1 MRWNDKNVYR
11 EKDEILKL
19 FRDQNVVYLTRTR
32 IGWEPLREINL
43 ENSTYYLENKE
54 VFQEL
59 SRRYHEDIEKGN
71 LAPLYIKK
79 IDERLGF
86 GVFAADEIK
95 KDDFIGEYAG
105 VIQIPGKEAGGEM
118 EEGGYESDFS
128 WYYLDKI
135 ADGPE
140 LEINGRLEGNEM
152 RFVNHGDNFNVDVE
166 HTIHDGHWIIFFK
179 AARDIQKDEQLL
191 ISYGDDYWDEDY
203 RKRLKL

>member
-11 EKDEILKL
+11 EKDEILKF
-19 FRDQNVVYLTRTR
+19 FRDQHVVYLKRTR
-32 IGWEPLREINL
+32 ISWEPLREINP
-43 ENSTYYLENKE
+43 ENSPYYLENKE
-54 VFQEL
+54 LFQDL
-59 SRRYHEDIEKGN
+59 SQKYQEDIEKGN

-95 KDDFIGEYAG
+95 KNDFIGEYTG
-105 VIQIPGKEAGGEM
+105 VIRIPGKDAGGEM
-118 EEGGYESDFS
+118 EAGGYESDFS
-128 WYYLDKI
+128 WYYLDKVEG
-135 ADGPE
+135 GPE
-140 LEINGRLEGNEM
+140 LEINGRFEGNEM

-203 RKRLKL
+203 RKRLTL

>member
-43 ENSTYYLENKE
+43 ENSTYYLESRE

-105 VIQIPGKEAGGEM
+105 VIQIPGKDAGGEM

-179 AARDIQKDEQLL
+179 AARDIQKDEQFL
-191 ISYGDDYWDEDY
+191 ISYGDGYWDEDC